1 MIPSKNEERMKRVAL
16 LVLAVV
22 VILGCS
28 LHETRRGI
36 GNEGFLNIQATPDDA
51 DVYVDGERVG
61 QAGKFENT
69 PLELSSGTHKIEIR
83 KAGFLPEVRD
93 VYAGNQSR
101 HTLKVNLRK
110 SP

>member
-1 MIPSKNEERMKRVAL
+1 MKRLAF

-22 VILGCS
+22 VIWGCS

-36 GNEGFLNIQATPDDA
+36 GNEGFLIIQAVPDDA
-51 DVYVDGERVG
+51 EVYVDGEKVG

-83 KAGFLPEVRD
+83 KAGFLPEIRD